1 MDPVSSNWPHVLGLS
16 LVFCGTLGIFKS
28 SCSACFIS
36 ARPTAEGWLGGEV
49 PGRCLG
55 TSNPTG
61 QDEGL
66 NILSRAFWFSSST

>member
-36 ARPTAEGWLGGEV
+36 ARPTAEGWLGGGGLGDALV
-49 PGRCLG
+49 PQIPR
-55 TSNPTG
+55 
-61 QDEGL
+61 D
-66 NILSRAFWFSSST
+66 RMKD

>member
-36 ARPTAEGWLGGEV
+36 ARPTAEGWLGGDDWEM
-49 PGRCLG
+49 PWYLKSHG
-55 TSNPTG
+55 TG
-61 QDEGL
+61 
-66 NILSRAFWFSSST
+66 